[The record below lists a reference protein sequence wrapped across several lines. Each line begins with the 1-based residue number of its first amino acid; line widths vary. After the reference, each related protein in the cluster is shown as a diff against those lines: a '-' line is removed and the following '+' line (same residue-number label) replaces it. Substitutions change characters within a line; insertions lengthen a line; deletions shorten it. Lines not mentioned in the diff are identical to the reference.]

1 MNSTIKDQLLDA
13 VQRLRKPILLS
24 YYAGLDL
31 TTLSLMKAIEDN
43 SPNSDHNIYMFDL
56 QNELRIS
63 RGAISQIASNLEK
76 KGYLVRETDKNNRRK
91 QIVTLTPEGREAM
104 RQSDAE
110 FDEMLTAFL
119 TQLGEHDA
127 HEMVRLFNR
136 FADIAQEMNQKEAG
150 SYNTPESK

>member
-1 MNSTIKDQLLDA
+1 MDDAIKEQLLNA

-24 YYAGLDL
+24 YFAELDL
-31 TTLSLMKAIEDN
+31 TTLSLMKSIEDN
-43 SPNSDHNIYMFDL
+43 SRDSDHNIYMFDL
-56 QNELRIS
+56 QDELRIS

-91 QIVTLTPEGREAM
+91 QIVTLTSEGREAM

-110 FDEMLTAFL
+110 FDKVLTAFL

-136 FADIAQEMNQKEAG
+136 FADIAEAMNQKEIG
-150 SYNTPESK
+150 S

>member
-1 MNSTIKDQLLDA
+1 MDDAIKEQLLNA

-24 YYAGLDL
+24 YFAQLDL
-31 TTLSLMKAIEDN
+31 TTLSLMKSIEDN
-43 SPNSDHNIYMFDL
+43 SPDSDHNIYMFDL
-56 QNELRIS
+56 QDELRIS

-91 QIVTLTPEGREAM
+91 QIVTLTSEGREAM

-136 FADIAQEMNQKEAG
+136 FADIAEEMNQKEI
-150 SYNTPESK
+150 SS

>member
-1 MNSTIKDQLLDA
+1 MDDAIKEQLLNA

-24 YYAGLDL
+24 YFAQLDL
-31 TTLSLMKAIEDN
+31 TTLSLMKSIEDN
-43 SPNSDHNIYMFDL
+43 SLDSDHNIYMFDL
-56 QNELRIS
+56 QDELRIS

-91 QIVTLTPEGREAM
+91 QIVTLTSEGREAM

-110 FDEMLTAFL
+110 FDKVLTAFL

-136 FADIAQEMNQKEAG
+136 FADIAEEMNQKETG
-150 SYNTPESK
+150 S

>member
-1 MNSTIKDQLLDA
+1 MNPTIKEQLLEA

-24 YYAGLDL
+24 YYAELDL
-31 TTLSLMKAIEDN
+31 TTLSLMKSIEDN
-43 SPNSDHNIYMFDL
+43 NSDSDHNIYMFDL

-76 KGYLVRETDKNNRRK
+76 KGYLIREIDKNNRRK

-104 RQSDAE
+104 RQAESE
-110 FDEMLTAFL
+110 FDEVLQAFL
-119 TQLGEHDA
+119 TRLGEHDS

-136 FADIAQEMNQKEAG
+136 FADIAEEMNQKTTD
-150 SYNTPESK
+150 S